1 MNSDRSDTTIGLPVL
16 DSEDLGE
23 QGNLLVVVLVGVA
36 RVRDQVN
43 HVHRFIKRAMRFDS
57 TYFAHSFL
65 CNRLI
70 ILVSKKA
77 TETRYP
83 LFHAPWKYLFYFDQ
97 GVRALVGFA
106 LVRVF
111 LLNVATGRTVSPI
124 TSRPSSHRHPLPLQS
139 APPGTSFAQ
148 HQASPFPQAP

>member
-36 RVRDQVN
+36 RVRDQVD
-43 HVHRFIKRAMRFDS
+43 HVHRFVIGAMRFDS

-83 LFHAPWKYLFYFDQ
+83 RFQTAGSTF
-97 GVRALVGFA
+97 
-106 LVRVF
+106 
-111 LLNVATGRTVSPI
+111 
-124 TSRPSSHRHPLPLQS
+124 
-139 APPGTSFAQ
+139 
-148 HQASPFPQAP
+148 